1 MPAWRWRNVPLPE
14 AHLIGLG
21 AGVLAHL
28 LFPWRLLPTA
38 WVGHVVG
45 WPLLVAGAALAVW
58 AVWAAADVNLER
70 PDRLVV
76 TGPYRFSRNP
86 MYVAWSAIY
95 VGLSFV
101 IVTAWPLVLLP
112 LVLVVMHYVGVLREE
127 RHLEGR
133 FGDEFRSYRARV
145 RRYL

>member
-14 AHLIGLG
+14 AHLVGLG
-21 AGVLAHL
+21 AGLVIDL
-28 LFPWRLLPTA
+28 LFPWGLLSAA
-38 WVGHVVG
+38 WLGLAG
-45 WPLLVAGAALAVW
+45 WLLVIGGAALAAS
-58 AVWAAADVNLER
+58 AVAVAAEVDLER

-101 IVTAWPLVLLP
+101 FDTAWPVVLLP
-112 LVLVVMHYVGVLREE
+112 PVLVVMHYVGVLREE